1 MAGWAQTIIIGNVG
15 RDPELRY
22 TAAGVAVCDF
32 SVAVTRRFG
41 RDETGDT
48 REKTTWYRV
57 TCWRQRAEIAA
68 QYVHKGMQ
76 IMVVGTVEASAYT
89 DRSGQPAASLDL
101 TADNFQMLG
110 GRDGGTGGRGEYG
123 DFAPPPDDVGDIP
136 F

>member
-1 MAGWAQTIIIGNVG
+1 MAGWEQTIIIGNVG

-22 TAAGVAVCDF
+22 TAGGVPVCDF
-32 SVAVTRRFG
+32 SVAVTRKIG
-41 RDETGDT
+41 SGDERQERTN
-48 REKTTWYRV
+48 WYRV

-76 IMVVGTVEASAYT
+76 IMVVGTVESSAYL
-89 DRSGQPAASLDL
+89 DRSGNPASSLEL

-110 GRDGGTGGRGEYG
+110 GRDDAHDGRGDREAS
-123 DFAPPPDDVGDIP
+123 APAERDNDSIP

>member
-1 MAGWAQTIIIGNVG
+1 MAGWEQTIIVGNVG

-22 TAAGVAVCDF
+22 TASGVPVCDF

-41 RDETGDT
+41 RDESGQQ
-48 REKTTWYRV
+48 REKTNWYRV

-76 IMVVGTVEASAYT
+76 IMVVGTVESSAYL
-89 DRSGQPAASLDL
+89 DRSGQPASSLDL

-110 GRDGGTGGRGEYG
+110 GRGDAQREDYGG
-123 DFAPPPDDVGDIP
+123 DFAPPNDVDDIP